1 MSAEENNLDRSK
13 SQSPKKIR
21 YTKTE
26 YDKNNFINNNNNNNN
41 NNTIKPVNL
50 ISNEPLYSLKETL
63 ICTFCGGKNCKHE
76 NFRNHKNPAIYGL
89 NSDKIDDN
97 IFASQ
102 RPANSLIRD
111 YNLISKFKE
120 LNIGFIVN
128 LQLPGEHPYCGPDKL
143 DESGF
148 SYSPSIFESEGIHV
162 GLYGWKDMNVPNS
175 LNHMLEIVKTM
186 YYYIHNKK
194 KKVLVHCHAGYGR
207 TGITIACFKIFDESI
222 TAEVAKNEIRK
233 IRPKCIQNKDQL
245 LYCVNFQEF
254 IKRLKAN
261 FYLKEKRAIENFLK
275 NQNDLNVGKFKFLNF
290 LYNKSVPLF
299 LMYIFDSIIDIKN
312 KNKIDDYSLYK
323 CLNGS
328 LVVDENGNGNEL
340 ISTIAKNINEYNWEI
355 LYSCED
361 PIILCELL
369 YQWLKTSIQ
378 YVIDPKE
385 ISEISDNDMK
395 ELSQIEKKLKTCEF
409 QTIIIICKFLFI
421 IKSNEDSETQE
432 EKIKFINLLCK
443 CLLGYGNSDLSENEM
458 HNVEKLIKII
468 DFIGNLNKK
477 NYTNINDSDIK
488 KREEKELILS
498 NVYEQLKQY
507 FENKKDYEDIK
518 KSELNNNLNS
528 DQVFDSINNMI
539 NSKTYVKISK
549 EKENEKD
556 SKNEEA
562 YISKNSKV
570 YRVSRL
576 GIVKPNNLINENNIR
591 LSKSLNTH
599 SSLKEKGNALKAS
612 YKAIDEVEEEK
623 DIPWIREE
631 DC

>member
-1 MSAEENNLDRSK
+1 MIPEGKYPDRSK
-13 SQSPKKIR
+13 SPSPRKFR
-21 YTKTE
+21 YTKTDF
-26 YDKNNFINNNNNNNN
+26 DKNTNTNINSNNINNNS
-41 NNTIKPVNL
+41 IKPVKL

-63 ICTFCGGKNCKHE
+63 ICAFCGGKNCKHE

-102 RPANSLIRD
+102 RPANSLIKE
-111 YNLISKFKE
+111 YNLISTFKN

-186 YYYIHNKK
+186 HYYIHNKK

-207 TGITIACFKIFDESI
+207 TGIVIACFKIFDESI
-222 TAEVAKNEIRK
+222 TAEVAKKEIRK

-254 IKRLKAN
+254 IRRLKAN
-261 FYLKEKRAIENFLK
+261 FYLKEKREIENFLK
-275 NQNDLNVGKFKFLNF
+275 YQNDLNVGKFKFLNF
-290 LYNKSVPLF
+290 VYNKSVPLF

-328 LVVDENGNGNEL
+328 LVISENGNEL
-340 ISTIAKNINEYNWEI
+340 ISTIAKNINEYNWDI

-369 YQWLKTSIQ
+369 YQWLKESIK

-385 ISEISDNDMK
+385 ISEINDDDMTD
-395 ELSQIEKKLKTCEF
+395 LSKIEKKLKTCEF

-421 IKSNEDSETQE
+421 IKSIEDSETEE
-432 EKIKFINLLCK
+432 EKIKFIKLLSK
-443 CLLGYGNSDLSENEM
+443 CLLGYGNSDLSEDELN
-458 HNVEKLIKII
+458 NVEKMAKII

-477 NYTNINDSDIK
+477 KYENINDSDIK

-518 KSELNNNLNS
+518 KSGYINNLNS
-528 DQVFDSINNMI
+528 DEIFNSINNMI

-549 EKENEKD
+549 EKENEKE
-556 SKNEEA
+556 SKN
-562 YISKNSKV
+562 NKV
-570 YRVSRL
+570 FRVSRL
-576 GIVKPNNLINENNIR
+576 GIVKSNNLTSGNNIK
-591 LSKSLNTH
+591 LSKSLNAH
-599 SSLKEKGNALKAS
+599 SSSKENRNTFKAS
-612 YKAIDEVEEEK
+612 CKVIDEVEEEK
-623 DIPWIREE
+623 DVPWIREE

>member
-1 MSAEENNLDRSK
+1 MIPEGKYPDRSK
-13 SQSPKKIR
+13 SPSPRKFR
-21 YTKTE
+21 YTKTDF
-26 YDKNNFINNNNNNNN
+26 DKNTNTNINSNNINNNS
-41 NNTIKPVNL
+41 IKPVKL

-63 ICTFCGGKNCKHE
+63 ICAFCGGKNCKHE

-102 RPANSLIRD
+102 RPANSLIRE

-275 NQNDLNVGKFKFLNF
+275 YQNDLNVGKFKFINF
-290 LYNKSVPLF
+290 IYNKSVPLF
-299 LMYIFDSIIDIKN
+299 LMYIFDSIIDIKK

-328 LVVDENGNGNEL
+328 LVISENGNDL
-340 ISTIAKNINEYNWEI
+340 ISTIAKNINNYNWEI
-355 LYSCED
+355 LYSVED

-369 YQWLKTSIQ
+369 FKWLKESIL

-385 ISEISDNDMK
+385 IAEISDD
-395 ELSQIEKKLKTCEF
+395 EITDLSQIEKKLKTCEF
-409 QTIIIICKFLFI
+409 QTIIAICKFLFI
-421 IKSNEDSETQE
+421 FKSIDDSETQE
-432 EKIKFINLLCK
+432 EKVKFINLMSK
-443 CLLGYGNSDLSENEM
+443 YLLGYGNSELTDDESK
-458 HNVEKLIKII
+458 NVEKLIRII
-468 DFIGNLNKK
+468 DLLGNLNKNK
-477 NYTNINDSDIK
+477 YIDISDSDIK

-507 FENKKDYEDIK
+507 FENKKDYDDIK
-518 KSELNNNLNS
+518 KSELINNLNS
-528 DQVFDSINNMI
+528 DEMFNSINNLI
-539 NSKTYVKISK
+539 NSKAYVMTSK
-549 EKENEKD
+549 EKENEKG
-556 SKNEEA
+556 SKKEEA
-562 YISKNSKV
+562 YANKNNKAF
-570 YRVSRL
+570 RVSRL
-576 GIVKPNNLINENNIR
+576 GIVKSNNLTNGNNI
-591 LSKSLNTH
+591 LSSKSINTH
-599 SSLKEKGNALKAS
+599 SSFKENRNAFKAS

-623 DIPWIREE
+623 DVPWIREE